1 MKLTSMELSKKEKK
15 DTGGT
20 MAVPSSP
27 SGPDYPYGLTIELED
42 KALEKLGIKK
52 LPATG
57 GTVTIEAKATVRSTS
72 IRAEDGKER
81 RGMTLQITDLSI
93 EDDESYEGGFD
104 NAADSKGG

>member
-15 DTGGT
+15 EQN
-20 MAVPSSP
+20 VPSVANSS

-42 KALEKLGIKK
+42 NALEKLGIKK

-72 IRAEDGKER
+72 VRAEDGKER
-81 RGMTLQITDLSI
+81 RSMSLQITDLSI